1 MVVIDETKINYSI
14 KKPIRKDF
22 ENFNEYHK
30 KNCEYL
36 IQKYKDTY
44 IKDEG

>member
-22 ENFNEYHK
+22 KNFNEYH
-30 KNCEYL
+30 
-36 IQKYKDTY
+36 KDTY